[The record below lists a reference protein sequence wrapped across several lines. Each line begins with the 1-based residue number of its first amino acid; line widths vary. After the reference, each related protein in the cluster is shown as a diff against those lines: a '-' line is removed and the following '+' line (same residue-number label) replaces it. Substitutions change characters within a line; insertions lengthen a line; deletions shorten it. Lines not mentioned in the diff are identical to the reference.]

1 MKTSPR
7 TASRQRAFAPV
18 KILISAT
25 AVVFALAAVSF
36 GAVTSA
42 KILHRQVV
50 TSRSASPSIP

>member
-1 MKTSPR
+1 MKASPR
-7 TASRQRAFAPV
+7 TASHQRAFAPV

-25 AVVFALAAVSF
+25 AVVFALAAVSL

-50 TSRSASPSIP
+50 TGSSVSPSTP